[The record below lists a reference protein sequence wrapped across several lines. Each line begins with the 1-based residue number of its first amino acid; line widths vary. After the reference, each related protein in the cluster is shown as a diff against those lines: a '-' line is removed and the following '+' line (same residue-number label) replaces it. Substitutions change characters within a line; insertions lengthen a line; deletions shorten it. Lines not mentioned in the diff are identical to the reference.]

1 MLKGISVRY
10 FQELI
15 KSISAREY
23 EKCKINNQIIW
34 FQAYARGYLLRKK
47 LSNRFTYFYNNV
59 DKIIRIQAWWRSV
72 VQRKQYMKLLEDKKK
87 YNEKE
92 SQNTS
97 LKVKTKYANI
107 LDYYRKHVNDP
118 FLFFYNFIY
127 DVLRVVLVYLIYYI
141 FQEEKIIKI
150 QALWRSRAERHA
162 FRSLLYKEKPP
173 FPVVRHFSAILNF
186 NAEDYD
192 KDLQLQV

>member
-15 KSISAREY
+15 KSITAREH
-23 EKCKINNQIIW
+23 EKCTINNQIIW
-34 FQAYARGYLLRKK
+34 FQAYVRGYLLRKK
-47 LSNRFTYFYNNV
+47 LSNRSTYFYNNV

-92 SQNTS
+92 SQNMS
-97 LKVKTKYANI
+97 LKVETKYANI

-118 FLFFYNFIY
+118 FLFCYNFIY
-127 DVLRVVLVYLIYYI
+127 DALRVVLVYLIYYT
-141 FQEEKIIKI
+141 F
-150 QALWRSRAERHA
+150 
-162 FRSLLYKEKPP
+162 
-173 FPVVRHFSAILNF
+173 
-186 NAEDYD
+186 
-192 KDLQLQV
+192 

>member
-97 LKVKTKYANI
+97 LKVETKYANI

-127 DVLRVVLVYLIYYI
+127 DVLIVVLVYLIYYI
-141 FQEEKIIKI
+141 F
-150 QALWRSRAERHA
+150 
-162 FRSLLYKEKPP
+162 
-173 FPVVRHFSAILNF
+173 
-186 NAEDYD
+186 
-192 KDLQLQV
+192 

>member
-15 KSISAREY
+15 KSITARKHK
-23 EKCKINNQIIW
+23 KCKINNQIIW

-59 DKIIRIQAWWRSV
+59 DKIIRIQAWWRSI
-72 VQRKQYMKLLEDKKK
+72 VQRKQYEKLLEDKKK
-87 YNEKE
+87 YNEKK

-97 LKVKTKYANI
+97 LKVETKYANI

-118 FLFFYNFIY
+118 FLFCYNFIY
-127 DVLRVVLVYLIYYI
+127 DALRVELVYLIYYT
-141 FQEEKIIKI
+141 F
-150 QALWRSRAERHA
+150 
-162 FRSLLYKEKPP
+162 
-173 FPVVRHFSAILNF
+173 
-186 NAEDYD
+186 
-192 KDLQLQV
+192 

>member
-127 DVLRVVLVYLIYYI
+127 DVLIVVLVYLIYYI
-141 FQEEKIIKI
+141 F
-150 QALWRSRAERHA
+150 
-162 FRSLLYKEKPP
+162 
-173 FPVVRHFSAILNF
+173 
-186 NAEDYD
+186 
-192 KDLQLQV
+192 